1 MGVDR
6 LMNYGIRVV
15 ETLFLLNFID
25 QMGTN
30 KIYISEI
37 CLISMSVESTVLA
50 RPRHDD
56 KPHAGGYIFA
66 NIEAKMVWFRAV
78 PFFFPFLVDF

>member
-1 MGVDR
+1 
-6 LMNYGIRVV
+6 MNYGIRVV

-37 CLISMSVESTVLA
+37 SLISMSVESIVLA
-50 RPRHDD
+50 GPSSDD
-56 KPHAGGYIFA
+56 QPHAGGYIFA
-66 NIEAKMVWFRAV
+66 NIEVKMVWFRV
-78 PFFFPFLVDF
+78 IPFFSPFLVDF

>member
-1 MGVDR
+1 
-6 LMNYGIRVV
+6 MNYGIRVV

-37 CLISMSVESTVLA
+37 CLISMFVESSESCLA
-50 RPRHDD
+50 QEMS
-56 KPHAGGYIFA
+56 IFGRRELWHRLTQPIMGKKSLWVHQNNA
-66 NIEAKMVWFRAV
+66 TGLLFGRT
-78 PFFFPFLVDF
+78 